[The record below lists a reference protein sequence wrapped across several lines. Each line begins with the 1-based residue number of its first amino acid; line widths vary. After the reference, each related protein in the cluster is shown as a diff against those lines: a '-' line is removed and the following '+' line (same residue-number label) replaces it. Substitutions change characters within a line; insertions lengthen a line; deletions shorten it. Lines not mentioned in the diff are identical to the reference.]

1 MSQKAR
7 AALKYISG
15 VGAEPRPPR
24 FGPSSQAN
32 VMWPVPA
39 RLTVA
44 TFRNGVTDVTS
55 ASKTISRRVIVGSS
69 PSGVALI
76 GLRGGPPH
84 GPPHPPSPPRPPGQ
98 ARRAPGFTQDRSFAG
113 PPLVF
118 VPVNDPQ
125 RPPARWAR
133 AALVRDP

>member
-24 FGPSSQAN
+24 LGPSSQAN

-55 ASKTISRRVIVGSS
+55 ASKTISRRVIVGSR
-69 PSGVALI
+69 PSRGALI
-76 GLRGGPPH
+76 GGGPPV
-84 GPPHPPSPPRPPGQ
+84 SPPTKNAPAGP
-98 ARRAPGFTQDRSFAG
+98 APGRGGGAG
-113 PPLVF
+113 V
-118 VPVNDPQ
+118 
-125 RPPARWAR
+125 
-133 AALVRDP
+133 AAAAA

>member
-55 ASKTISRRVIVGSS
+55 ASKTISRRVIGGPS

-76 GLRGGPPH
+76 VASWWRRRLEWCRRIEQPH
-84 GPPHPPSPPRPPGQ
+84 GRTDDGVGENGHPTTGR
-98 ARRAPGFTQDRSFAG
+98 
-113 PPLVF
+113 
-118 VPVNDPQ
+118 
-125 RPPARWAR
+125 
-133 AALVRDP
+133 

>member
-1 MSQKAR
+1 MRIVVTVTLSMCPYRDTWVMSQNAS

-24 FGPSSQAN
+24 FGPSSQAK

-55 ASKTISRRVIVGSS
+55 ASKTISRRGDVGAR
-69 PSGVALI
+69 PFRGALLL
-76 GLRGGPPH
+76 GSRGGRRLRGGCPH
-84 GPPHPPSPPRPPGQ
+84 KKPPR
-98 ARRAPGFTQDRSFAG
+98 
-113 PPLVF
+113 
-118 VPVNDPQ
+118 
-125 RPPARWAR
+125 
-133 AALVRDP
+133 

>member
-55 ASKTISRRVIVGSS
+55 ASKTISRRVVVGSS
-69 PSGVALI
+69 PSGGAPI
-76 GLRGGPPH
+76 GFRGGAPP
-84 GPPHPPSPPRPPGQ
+84 GPPPPPPP
-98 ARRAPGFTQDRSFAG
+98 RRAP
-113 PPLVF
+113 PP
-118 VPVNDPQ
+118 P
-125 RPPARWAR
+125 R
-133 AALVRDP
+133 AAPGGTPEQSPAAAPPRRPAPT

>member
-1 MSQKAR
+1 MSQKAG

-44 TFRNGVTDVTS
+44 TFRNGVTDVMS
-55 ASKTISRRVIVGSS
+55 ASKTISRRGIVGSN
-69 PSGVALI
+69 PSRVALI
-76 GLRGGPPH
+76 GGGPPLWPPKKDPH
-84 GPPHPPSPPRPPGQ
+84 GAP
-98 ARRAPGFTQDRSFAG
+98 APGTGEAAG
-113 PPLVF
+113 VE
-118 VPVNDPQ
+118 
-125 RPPARWAR
+125 
-133 AALVRDP
+133 AAAAVLA

>member
-7 AALKYISG
+7 AALKYVSG

-76 GLRGGPPH
+76 GLRGGARQ
-84 GPPHPPSPPRPPGQ
+84 GPPHPPPLRRPPAQPG
-98 ARRAPGFTQDRSFAG
+98 RAPGVVNRGFHGAA
-113 PPLVF
+113 PPGGAAEES
-118 VPVNDPQ
+118 PHGA
-125 RPPARWAR
+125 PPRGAQ
-133 AALVRDP
+133 

>member
-44 TFRNGVTDVTS
+44 TFRNGVTDVMS
-55 ASKTISRRVIVGSS
+55 ASKTISRRGVVGFR
-69 PSGVALI
+69 PFGGGLI
-76 GLRGGPPH
+76 GGGAPGCAPRESTRGGP
-84 GPPHPPSPPRPPGQ
+84 
-98 ARRAPGFTQDRSFAG
+98 ARGERAGRG
-113 PPLVF
+113 G
-118 VPVNDPQ
+118 
-125 RPPARWAR
+125 R
-133 AALVRDP
+133 AAGGVAGGG

>member
-1 MSQKAR
+1 MCPYRDTWVMSQNAR

-24 FGPSSQAN
+24 FGPSSQAK

-55 ASKTISRRVIVGSS
+55 ASKTISRRGVVGGT
-69 PSGVALI
+69 PS
-76 GLRGGPPH
+76 RGAPLVGPWWRRRLE
-84 GPPHPPSPPRPPGQ
+84 GGRRLEKPPG
-98 ARRAPGFTQDRSFAG
+98 G
-113 PPLVF
+113 
-118 VPVNDPQ
+118 
-125 RPPARWAR
+125 
-133 AALVRDP
+133 